1 MPFIIP
7 SPRPALRG
15 SEHVG
20 ESINL
25 APGAT
30 LAFRIC
36 ADVQEVTEV
45 ICQFFTATGLTGV
58 SWGPCYSKN
67 PGKPWDSMD

>member
-1 MPFIIP
+1 MPQGVASHHPITLPCFG
-7 SPRPALRG
+7 G

-30 LAFRIC
+30 LAFRIG
-36 ADVQEVTEV
+36 ADVQEITEV
-45 ICQFFTATGLTGV
+45 ICQFFTATGL
-58 SWGPCYSKN
+58 N
-67 PGKPWDSMD
+67 P